1 MVSANQSCAS
11 EVMSLTNHSPQLTS
25 AASELVSEKSDRA
38 LLDHRIVSGE
48 CWDQAVA
55 GFDGICQEQVYA
67 YARQRWPGVTLEPVL
82 FSEGGATLGGAL
94 VMLQKIPMGLATI
107 ALTKWG
113 PFLANQRA
121 ADAERTMGWIIDTL
135 VAEYADRRGM
145 MVSIMPKVE
154 AGEVNAVAAML
165 GDRGFKPGV
174 GVKYPLRYVVDVT
187 LDDEPR
193 MAAFGQKWRYNL
205 RKSMK
210 AELEFEIGTPDQVGR
225 FMALYRAMTERKQFP
240 DFSGIDTVETLMA
253 MPDGTARPE
262 LFFVTH
268 HGTTVAGAIIF
279 SAGDT
284 ACYLYGATD
293 DAALDL
299 RAGYFLHWHIIRWLR
314 DNTRASHY
322 DLGGTD
328 GFSGLHQFKS
338 GMVGEAGHISPLSPV
353 MNHATHWRAFAA
365 GAAAYKGREI
375 VTRTRDAVLAAR
387 LGLRRRLI
395 RGEKA

>member
-1 MVSANQSCAS
+1 MTS
-11 EVMSLTNHSPQLTS
+11 HSPVLS
-25 AASELVSEKSDRA
+25 RPVAAETPREAGMA
-38 LLDHRIVSGE
+38 LLDHRVVSGE
-48 CWDQAVA
+48 SWDRAVS
-55 GFDGICQEQVYA
+55 GFDGICQEQVFA
-67 YARQRWPGVTLEPVL
+67 YARRRWPGVALEPVL
-82 FSEGGATLGGAL
+82 FSERGVTLGGAL
-94 VMLQKIPMGLATI
+94 VMLQDLPMGLATI

-113 PFLANQRA
+113 PFLANNRA
-121 ADAERTMGWIIDTL
+121 ADADQTMGRIVDTL

-154 AGEVNAVAAML
+154 AGEDNAVAAL
-165 GDRGFKPGV
+165 LAGRGFRPGV

-187 LDDEPR
+187 LDDEAR

-210 AELEFEIGTPDQVGR
+210 AELEFEIGTPDRIGR
-225 FMALYRAMTERKQFP
+225 FMDLYQAMSERKLFP
-240 DFSGIDTVETLMA
+240 DFSGIDTVEALMA

-262 LFFVTH
+262 LFFVNH
-268 HGTTVAGAIIF
+268 QGRTVAGAVIF

-299 RAGYFLHWHIIRWLR
+299 RAGYFMHWHTIRWLR
-314 DNTRASHY
+314 DNTRATLY

-328 GFSGLHQFKS
+328 GFAGLHQFKS
-338 GMVGEAGHISPLSPV
+338 GMVGEAGHISPLPPV
-353 MNHATHWRAFAA
+353 MNHATHWRAYAA
-365 GAAAYKGREI
+365 GTAAYKGREM

-387 LGLRRRLI
+387 LDLQRRFK
-395 RGEKA
+395 RGAKA